1 MVQVNGPSAD
11 DEHYPATVM
20 PQVQQAERG
29 FHATGSLE
37 IPNSQATING
47 VSASSFLNQVLPYAN
62 KASSMT
68 VAEQQVAANSA
79 AAAKG
84 QQ

>member
-1 MVQVNGPSAD
+1 MAVNNAPQPD
-11 DEHYPATVM
+11 DNHPATVM

-68 VAEQQVAANSA
+68 IAEQQVAANSP
-79 AAAKG
+79 AAAKESA
-84 QQ
+84 